1 MATTARPD
9 HRQVSVAR
17 AMVRMARAVD
27 LSQLS
32 APAQAKLKMC
42 LLDFLSCAFEAR
54 DLPTSRQ
61 AIAVA
66 AKLTS
71 GSAIVGSEVV
81 TSAADASFANATL
94 GHGLVRED
102 MHAGSTAHHG
112 VVIWPVLLALAQRTP
127 VSGARLLCAA
137 AIGYEVGGRVGR
149 ALMTTALAQLFRP
162 TGILGPLAG
171 AMAGS
176 KLLGLGEDA
185 SVAALALAANTSSG
199 LNQWPHE
206 GGGDMSWLCRA
217 QRRYRDRTGRSRGS
231 RVRTHH

>member
-17 AMVRMARAVD
+17 AMVRTARAVD

-102 MHAGSTAHHG
+102 MHAGSTA
-112 VVIWPVLLALAQRTP
+112 T
-127 VSGARLLCAA
+127 
-137 AIGYEVGGRVGR
+137 
-149 ALMTTALAQLFRP
+149 
-162 TGILGPLAG
+162 
-171 AMAGS
+171 MA
-176 KLLGLGEDA
+176 
-185 SVAALALAANTSSG
+185 
-199 LNQWPHE
+199 W
-206 GGGDMSWLCRA
+206 
-217 QRRYRDRTGRSRGS
+217 
-231 RVRTHH
+231 